1 MNPTYRILFGQRL
14 KRLRLERGLQQK
26 AVAASLH
33 ISPST
38 YSNYENGVYLP
49 GVETLILLADLFQIS
64 LDELTGHSVPRP
76 HKNTKSVRQSQRT
89 SVRQKH

>member
-1 MNPTYRILFGQRL
+1 MNPTYRALFGQRL
-14 KRLRLERGLQQK
+14 RTLRLERGLQQK

-38 YSNYENGVYLP
+38 YSNYENGIYLP
-49 GVETLILLADLFQIS
+49 NMETLILLADLFQIS

-76 HKNTKSVRQSQRT
+76 RGP
-89 SVRQKH
+89 